1 MTDHTYYCQYPLCC
15 TPDKEEKLT
24 LHPNMT
30 IECETKDKTS
40 PNSNTQHKRTQ
51 FQLIIIIVFNK
62 AKSFIMI
69 ETDNTYKVCQV
80 DYVHLEAD
88 LGYI

>member
-30 IECETKDKTS
+30 IECETNKTS
-40 PNSNTQHKRTQ
+40 PNSNTQHKRIQ

-62 AKSFIMI
+62 AKSFNM
-69 ETDNTYKVCQV
+69 TDNTYSG
-80 DYVHLEAD
+80 HLNGA
-88 LGYI
+88 

>member
-30 IECETKDKTS
+30 IECETNDKNS

-51 FQLIIIIVFNK
+51 LSSPSPSPVQS
-62 AKSFIMI
+62 KSK
-69 ETDNTYKVCQV
+69 D
-80 DYVHLEAD
+80 
-88 LGYI
+88 